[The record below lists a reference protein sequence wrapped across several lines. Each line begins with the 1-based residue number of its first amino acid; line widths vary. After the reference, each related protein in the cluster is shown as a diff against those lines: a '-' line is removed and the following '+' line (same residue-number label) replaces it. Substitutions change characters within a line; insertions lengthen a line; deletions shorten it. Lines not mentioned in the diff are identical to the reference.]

1 MTYERNATKYKDN
14 RHSDIICGLGC
25 RAVNVKEEAEEEA
38 EAEAAAAAA
47 AAAAA
52 ENDEKFDVF
61 QSQIS
66 PAKLNR
72 F

>member
-14 RHSDIICGLGC
+14 RHSNIICGLGC
-25 RAVNVKEEAEEEA
+25 RAVNVKEEAEE